1 MWWQAAKE
9 IWKIWPGGIANG
21 RKASSCTA
29 TVSTDGMMT
38 KRRKKVL
45 ESSRRLESRIICPPY
60 SFASLSQNKKPRHV
74 KASSSWLEAH
84 TNFTYAIKA
93 RKSSKVLL

>member
-38 KRRKKVL
+38 KSQSTFLPHRYH
-45 ESSRRLESRIICPPY
+45 RLIM
-60 SFASLSQNKKPRHV
+60 V
-74 KASSSWLEAH
+74 KLIMKLNRSGGSITTVGGSSSE
-84 TNFTYAIKA
+84 
-93 RKSSKVLL
+93 RVP